1 MRSIVMKAL
10 RASRAPCSA
19 AFTAACALLVPVAP
33 LSAAPPAGLPATM
46 QWSDGPVREG
56 GMVAF
61 VDPAALTWQ
70 PSGRWPGVEVRVL
83 SEDPLSGRSA
93 VQARFPAGWHSGPLP
108 APPQSLEIVMIEGD
122 LGFGAE
128 KLGRYD
134 FAFVPPGVAPPA
146 LASTG
151 GARAYLF
158 FDPPAPDGA
167 AVQRQRGRGAYVSRF
182 DPARWQ
188 PASVAKSAGAT
199 ADLKVMHLKKDP
211 FTSARTWYVRLEG
224 GMKVPWEVHSMVEE
238 GVLMEGRYRLAE
250 CLPGRTVIGEYGAEG
265 YFWRP
270 GGVAH
275 SGPESGPPAGGATAI
290 WLQRSPIALDVVFY
304 GGCAGGEPRSPVV
317 PAAPA
322 PAPTSQV
329 RP

>member
-1 MRSIVMKAL
+1 MTLKMHLVVRAL
-10 RASRAPCSA
+10 
-19 AFTAACALLVPVAP
+19 
-33 LSAAPPAGLPATM
+33 AGLAATLALSSALATPPSGVPPTM
-46 QWSDGPVREG
+46 QWVDGPVRES

-61 VDPAALTWQ
+61 VDPATLGWRPFT
-70 PSGRWPGVEVRVL
+70 RWPGVEARLL
-83 SEDPLSGRSA
+83 SEDPATGRIA
-93 VQARFPAGWHSGPLP
+93 VQARFPAGWQGGPL
-108 APPQSLEIVMIEGD
+108 AAVPQSLEIVMLEGG
-122 LGFGAE
+122 LEFGADR
-128 KLGRYD
+128 LGRYD
-134 FAFVPPGVAPPA
+134 FAFVPPGLAPPA
-146 LASTG
+146 LASAG
-151 GARAYLF
+151 GARAFLF
-158 FDPPAPDGA
+158 FDPPAPDAA
-167 AVQRQRGRGAYVSRF
+167 AVQRQRERGSYVSRF

-211 FTSARTWYVRLEG
+211 FTTARTWYVRLEG

-250 CLPGRTVIGEYGAEG
+250 CLPGRTVISEYGAEG

-270 GGVAH
+270 GGIAH

-304 GGCAGGEPRSPVV
+304 GGCAGG
-317 PAAPA
+317 APLA
-322 PAPTSQV
+322 PV

>member
-1 MRSIVMKAL
+1 MKRS
-10 RASRAPCSA
+10 ASRPSRAGKTRLPLAIAGLTVLAAPS
-19 AFTAACALLVPVAP
+19 L
-33 LSAAPPAGLPATM
+33 AAPPPGLPGTM
-46 QWSDGPVREG
+46 QRMDGPVREG

-61 VDPAALTWQ
+61 VDPASLAWQ
-70 PSGRWPGVEVRVL
+70 PFARWPGVEVRVL
-83 SEDPLSGRSA
+83 SEDPASGRLA
-93 VQARFPAGWHSGPLP
+93 VQARFPAGWRGGPLQ
-108 APPQSLEIVMIEGD
+108 ATTQSIEIVMLEGG
-122 LGFGAE
+122 LGFGADT
-128 KLGRYD
+128 LGRYD

-146 LASTG
+146 LGSAA
-151 GARAYLF
+151 GARAFLF
-158 FDPPAPDGA
+158 FDPPAPDAA

-188 PASVAKSAGAT
+188 PASVARSAGAT

-270 GGVAH
+270 GGIPH

-304 GGCAGGEPRSPVV
+304 GGCAAGTPQAPVA
-317 PAAPA
+317 PAAQA
-322 PAPTSQV
+322 